1 MPSDNILFEMYSLS
15 QIKIVLQYL
24 LVYFNFSLSDCSFVE
39 TPRKKKIW
47 DSTRFGDLSVG
58 SFSTP
63 RRAARNFKIV
73 KSTVV
78 NLRYK
83 NKLLTQKNQRLNK
96 KVNSLNGIL
105 DELKKKN
112 LISDTADDNLKVP
125 NLVCCV

>member
-1 MPSDNILFEMYSLS
+1 M
-15 QIKIVLQYL
+15 
-24 LVYFNFSLSDCSFVE
+24 
-39 TPRKKKIW
+39 
-47 DSTRFGDLSVG
+47 
-58 SFSTP
+58 
-63 RRAARNFKIV
+63 